1 MSQVEPIK
9 ATFSRDEIEKR
20 INETLEKEGE
30 INREF
35 TAKPSTV
42 KLIYDELRN
51 IHGLFQER
59 LGQDGV
65 LDSIDER
72 LCETNDLLW
81 RLVNKDTHKTTESV
95 KDYYNNK
102 SKEVK
107 GITQEDIDD
116 SVNSVK
122 DYYVFDDKGNCKENT
137 MSSNSKKVKLESRER
152 YQIYKALGSSI
163 ATMRNKLGEAVYQ
176 EHDDLKKNIRKSVNL
191 MEKIKNS

>member
-116 SVNSVK
+116 YMDSVK

-137 MSSNSKKVKLESRER
+137 MSSKSKKVNLKSRER
-152 YQIYKALGSSI
+152 YLIYKALGSRIS
-163 ATMRNKLGEAVYQ
+163 TMRNQIGYSRVDED
-176 EHDDLKKNIRKSVNL
+176 ESLKDQINKAENL

>member
-1 MSQVEPIK
+1 MSQAEPLK

-20 INETLEKEGE
+20 INETLEREGE

-35 TAKPSTV
+35 TEIKPSIND
-42 KLIYDELRN
+42 LIYDELRN
-51 IHGLFQER
+51 IHGLLQER

-72 LCETNDLLW
+72 MCETNDLLW
-81 RLVNKDTHKTTESV
+81 QLVEKE
-95 KDYYNNK
+95 NNPTR
-102 SKEVK
+102 KEER
-107 GITQEDIDD
+107 GLITQEDIDNYM
-116 SVNSVK
+116 NSVK

-137 MSSNSKKVKLESRER
+137 MSSKSKKVKLESRER

-176 EHDDLKKNIRKSVNL
+176 EHDDLKKNIKKSVNL
-191 MEKIKNS
+191 MEKIKKS

>member
-51 IHGLFQER
+51 IHGLLQDR

-65 LDSIDER
+65 LDSIDDR
-72 LCETNDLLW
+72 ICETNSLLF
-81 RLVNKDTHKTTESV
+81 DI
-95 KDYYNNK
+95 K
-102 SKEVK
+102 SKQINTNELRKVVSEDEC
-107 GITQEDIDD
+107 ITQEEIDD
-116 SVNSVK
+116 YMDSVK

-137 MSSNSKKVKLESRER
+137 MSSKSKKVKLESRER

-163 ATMRNKLGEAVYQ
+163 AKMRNKLGEAVYQ
-176 EHDDLKKNIRKSVNL
+176 EHDDLKKNIKKSVNL

>member
-81 RLVNKDTHKTTESV
+81 RIV
-95 KDYYNNK
+95 K
-102 SKEVK
+102 KETNPTRK
-107 GITQEDIDD
+107 EERGLITQEDVD
-116 SVNSVK
+116 NYNYMKTVK
-122 DYYVFDDKGNCKENT
+122 DYKE
-137 MSSNSKKVKLESRER
+137 SK
-152 YQIYKALGSSI
+152 
-163 ATMRNKLGEAVYQ
+163 
-176 EHDDLKKNIRKSVNL
+176 
-191 MEKIKNS
+191 

>member
-1 MSQVEPIK
+1 MSQAEPLR

-20 INETLEKEGE
+20 INESLESEGE
-30 INREF
+30 INRKF
-35 TAKPSTV
+35 TEVKPSIND
-42 KLIYDELRN
+42 LIYDELRN
-51 IHGLFQER
+51 IHGFLQDR

-95 KDYYNNK
+95 KNYYSNK
-102 SKEVK
+102 SKELN
-107 GITQEDIDD
+107 QEDIDD
-116 SVNSVK
+116 YMDSVK

-176 EHDDLKKNIRKSVNL
+176 EHDDLKKNITKSVNL

>member
-20 INETLEKEGE
+20 INESLEKEGE
-30 INREF
+30 LNREI
-35 TAKPSTV
+35 TDEPSIQD
-42 KLIYDELRN
+42 LMYDELRN
-51 IHGLFQER
+51 LNGALA
-59 LGQDGV
+59 
-65 LDSIDER
+65 SIDER
-72 LCETNDLLW
+72 ICETNSLLF
-81 RLVNKDTHKTTESV
+81 DI
-95 KDYYNNK
+95 K
-102 SKEVK
+102 SKQINTNELRKVVSEDEC
-107 GITQEDIDD
+107 ITQEDIDD
-116 SVNSVK
+116 YMDSVK

-176 EHDDLKKNIRKSVNL
+176 EHDDLKKNIKKSVNL

>member
-1 MSQVEPIK
+1 MSQVKPIK

-20 INETLEKEGE
+20 INKSLEENDGE
-30 INREF
+30 IQRPTINNARM
-35 TAKPSTV
+35 TV
-42 KLIYDELRN
+42 EDCIYDELRN
-51 IHGLFQER
+51 IHGTVAGNQVALE
-59 LGQDGV
+59 
-65 LDSIDER
+65 SIDER

-81 RLVNKDTHKTTESV
+81 RIVNKDTHKTSKSV
-95 KDYYNNK
+95 KDYYNSK
-102 SKEVK
+102 SKEL
-107 GITQEDIDD
+107 TQEDIDD
-116 SVNSVK
+116 YMDSVK